1 MGKIDLIGKKF
12 SNGQTISL
20 IDHSKYVADKSLE
33 LFDSIVTEKGS
44 SINFIRE
51 LLYLSALFHDIGKCS
66 KSFQDYIRESD
77 AEETFPHN
85 FYGYV
90 YFNNLIQL
98 TFNWYNKIIGKV
110 ILYHHPYIKDK
121 KETLNLDK
129 VTDKEYFGAIKE
141 FVASVKDVY
150 SKKFGLE
157 KNKSEENKPK
167 QNENVK
173 FIFRDLS
180 FDDFKELLI
189 RDVSIPSYYETKN
202 EGGET
207 NCDEINTWFTIFINI
222 IRFCDSQNLD
232 NINLSNLYNRESELT
247 VSIKNSALNEKKFSI
262 QKDYGEKMQ
271 LHEKNNI
278 HFTAPTG
285 FGKTITGLIYALK
298 SNKKTFWVCPDNSI
312 TQSVYYNICKTLS
325 EKIEVHDENGNL
337 VNVKVTLLYE
347 NTIKDGCENLDESDI
362 IVTNIDNFLR
372 PIIKNGNLSRCYKM
386 LSYNC
391 IFDEYHA
398 YVTSSALMESFNIMI
413 RVRMKLNS
421 KTLYMSATPV
431 DNFFKKYRDNKD
443 KGYPYE
449 EYNAKDQANEDLD
462 KKYVIH
468 FCQTFNDF
476 IEKIKSN
483 MTGISKTAII
493 SNTVNCAQHITS
505 NHGDY
510 FPKIYH
516 ARYYDIDKEKIRET
530 INNEYCQNSNVKDKH
545 NWSCTNIIS
554 TGIDIS
560 FDNIAVISPT
570 QDSFI
575 QSCGRCNRWNNSEA
589 NVNNIF
595 IIKEYASKDEV
606 NKLKKDND
614 PNASSLS
621 NINRSE
627 ESFLKNLFRQEL
639 VEKFY
644 TFMQNNM
651 NDGAT
656 VKLKDLY
663 DIREQFLEENRE
675 TYTTNHYNKC
685 LMESIR
691 NMEKITY
698 TFGYGEQINEETNE
712 EKNKPEFIA
721 NNKLRDVGGANFYCV
736 LPNKNGKYP
745 DDDDHLFVANDIIF
759 SVFMNDDNYLKGYNL
774 KKTNERWNRANKKNK
789 PKRVSKRIKIGANEL
804 IRFNDLMEK
813 SKNKNYPILIDKD
826 YAIYDNELGILKQYK
841 TT

>member
-1 MGKIDLIGKKF
+1 MDIIAKKF

-20 IDHSKYVADKSLE
+20 NDHSKYVADKSLE
-33 LFDSIVTEKGS
+33 LFDSIISEKGNN
-44 SINFIRE
+44 IEVFRE
-51 LLYLSALFHDIGKCS
+51 LLYLSALLHDIGKCS
-66 KSFQDYIRESD
+66 KSFQDYILGKKT
-77 AEETFPHN
+77 EETFPHN
-85 FYGYV
+85 YCGYI
-90 YFNNLIQL
+90 YFNILISFSIF
-98 TFNWYNKIIGKV
+98 FNEYKNIIGKI
-110 ILYHHPYIKDK
+110 ILYHHPYVEHEKQ
-121 KETLNLDK
+121 TLNLDK
-129 VTDKEYFGAIKE
+129 ITDKEYFDEIKK
-141 FVASVKDVY
+141 FVAFVKDAY
-150 SKKFGLE
+150 SKKFG
-157 KNKSEENKPK
+157 S
-167 QNENVK
+167 ENVK
-173 FIFRDLS
+173 FSFKNLE

-189 RDVSIPSYYETKN
+189 YNVSIPSYYETKN
-202 EGGET
+202 DGGT
-207 NCDEINTWFTIFINI
+207 ISVDEVNTWFTIFINI

-232 NINLSNLYNRESELT
+232 NVNLSNLYNRESKLT
-247 VSIKNSALNEKKFSI
+247 VSIKNSILNEKKFSI
-262 QKDYGEKMQ
+262 QKEYGECMQ
-271 LHEKNNI
+271 LNKKNNM

-325 EKIEVHDENGNL
+325 EKIEVHDENGNP

-431 DNFFKKYRDNKD
+431 DDFFKKYDKKD
-443 KGYPYE
+443 KDYPYDKE
-449 EYNAKDQANEDLD
+449 DAKKYANEDLG
-462 KKYVIH
+462 KEYVIY

-476 IEKIKSN
+476 IEKWKKMKSN
-483 MTGISKTAII
+483 GIDISNIAVI
-493 SNTVNCAQHITS
+493 SNTVNCAQHITG

-560 FDNIAVISPT
+560 FDHIAVISPT

-575 QSCGRCNRWNNSEA
+575 QSCGRCNRWNTSKA

-595 IIKEYASKDEV
+595 IIKEYTNKDEID
-606 NKLKKDND
+606 NLKKDND
-614 PNASSLS
+614 PNASLFR
-621 NINRSE
+621 NIKQSE
-627 ESFLKNLFRQEL
+627 ESFLKNLFRKEL
-639 VEKFY
+639 AEKFY
-644 TFMQNNM
+644 LFMEEKIDDKIEVSLKTLYELRENFLEINN
-651 NDGAT
+651 
-656 VKLKDLY
+656 DLY
-663 DIREQFLEENRE
+663 KK
-675 TYTTNHYNKC
+675 NHYNMC
-685 LMESIR
+685 LKESIQ

-698 TFGYGEQINEETNE
+698 TFGYEEQTNEEANE
-712 EKNKPEFIA
+712 EKNKSEFIA
-721 NNKLRDVGGANFYCV
+721 NNKLRDVGSTNFYCV
-736 LPNKNGKYP
+736 LPDNNGNYVV
-745 DDDDHLFVANDIIF
+745 DDDHLFVANDIIF
-759 SVFMNDDNYLKGYNL
+759 SVFMRDTTYSRGYNMNE
-774 KKTNERWNRANKKNK
+774 TNRGWNEVDKKNK
-789 PKRVSKRIKIGANEL
+789 PKRVNKKTKRGANSFIPLTEL
-804 IRFNDLMEK
+804 MSK
-813 SKNKNYPILIDKD
+813 SKNKNYPVFIDND
-826 YAIYDNELGILKQYK
+826 YATYDDVLGILKKCK
-841 TT
+841 TN

>member
-1 MGKIDLIGKKF
+1 MEKIDLIGKKF

-33 LFDSIVTEKGS
+33 LFDSIIIEKGNN
-44 SINFIRE
+44 IEVFRE

-66 KSFQDYIRESD
+66 KSFQDYIRKSD

-90 YFNNLIQL
+90 YFNSLIQL

-129 VTDKEYFGAIKE
+129 VTDKEYFGVIKE

-157 KNKSEENKPK
+157 KNKSEENKPE

-173 FIFRDLS
+173 FVFRDLS

-189 RDVSIPSYYETKN
+189 RDASIPSYYETKN

-222 IRFCDSQNLD
+222 VRFCDSQNLD
-232 NINLSNLYNRESELT
+232 NINLSNLYNRESKLT
-247 VSIKNSALNEKKFSI
+247 VSIKNSTLNEKKFSI
-262 QKDYGEKMQ
+262 QKGYGEEMQ
-271 LHEKNNI
+271 LNEKNNI

-325 EKIEVHDENGNL
+325 EKINVHDENGNP

-391 IFDEYHA
+391 VFDEYHA

-431 DNFFKKYRDNKD
+431 YNFFAQYD
-443 KGYPYE
+443 KGNYSYDKTEPKKE
-449 EYNAKDQANEDLD
+449 ENQELD
-462 KKYVIH
+462 KKYTIH
-468 FCQTFNDF
+468 FCQTFSDF
-476 IEKIKSN
+476 IERWKE
-483 MTGISKTAII
+483 MRLTGAII
-493 SNTVNCAQHITS
+493 SNTVNCAQYITS
-505 NHGDY
+505 YYNKC

-516 ARYYDIDKEKIRET
+516 ARYYDIDKAKIRET
-530 INNEYCQNSNVKDKH
+530 INNEYSQDPTIKEKH
-545 NWSCTNIIS
+545 SWSCTNIIS

-560 FDNIAVISPT
+560 FDHIAVISPT

-575 QSCGRCNRWNNSEA
+575 QSCGRCNRWNTSKEKI
-589 NVNNIF
+589 NNIF
-595 IIKEYASKDEV
+595 LIKEYTNKDEID
-606 NKLKKDND
+606 NLKKDND
-614 PNASSLS
+614 PNVSLFR
-621 NINRSE
+621 NIKQSE
-627 ESFLKNLFRQEL
+627 ESFLKNLFRKEL
-639 VEKFY
+639 AEKFY
-644 TFMQNNM
+644 LFMEEKIGDKTEVSLKTLYELRKDFLEINN
-651 NDGAT
+651 
-656 VKLKDLY
+656 DLY
-663 DIREQFLEENRE
+663 KNH
-675 TYTTNHYNKC
+675 HYNMC
-685 LMESIR
+685 LKESIQ

-698 TFGYGEQINEETNE
+698 TFGYEEQTNEETNE
-712 EKNKPEFIA
+712 EKNKSEFIA
-721 NNKLRDVGGANFYCV
+721 NNKLRDVGSTNFYCV
-736 LPNKNGKYP
+736 LADNNGNYVV
-745 DDDDHLFVANDIIF
+745 DDDHLFVANDIIF
-759 SVFMNDDNYLKGYNL
+759 SVFMRDTTYSRGYDVN
-774 KKTNERWNRANKKNK
+774 KTNRGWNEVDKKNK
-789 PKRVSKRIKIGANEL
+789 PKRVSKKTKRSANSFIPLTEL
-804 IRFNDLMEK
+804 MSK
-813 SKNKNYPILIDKD
+813 SKNKNYPVFIDKD
-826 YAIYDNELGILKQYK
+826 YATYDDVLGILKKCK
-841 TT
+841 TN

>member
-1 MGKIDLIGKKF
+1 MEKIDLIGKKF

-33 LFDSIVTEKGS
+33 LFDNIVTEKGS

-66 KSFQDYIRESD
+66 KSFQDYIRKSD

-90 YFNNLIQL
+90 YFNSLIQL

-157 KNKSEENKPK
+157 KNKPE

-173 FIFRDLS
+173 FVFRDLS

-232 NINLSNLYNRESELT
+232 NINLSNLYNRESKLT

-325 EKIEVHDENGNL
+325 EKIEVHDENGNP
-337 VNVKVTLLYE
+337 VNVKATLLYE

-449 EYNAKDQANEDLD
+449 EYNAKKHANEDLD
-462 KKYVIH
+462 KEYVIH

-483 MTGISKTAII
+483 MADISKTAVI
-493 SNTVNCAQHITS
+493 SNTVNCAQHITI

-595 IIKEYASKDEV
+595 VIKEYASKDEV

-656 VKLKDLY
+656 IKLKDLY
-663 DIREQFLEENRE
+663 DIREQFLEENSK

-721 NNKLRDVGGANFYCV
+721 NNKLRDVGGTNFYCV
-736 LPNKNGKYP
+736 LPNRNGKYP

-759 SVFMNDDNYLKGYNL
+759 SVFMNDDNYRKGYNS
-774 KKTNERWNRANKKNK
+774 KRTIERWNSANKKNK
-789 PKRVSKRIKIGANEL
+789 PKRVSKRIKIGVNED
-804 IRFNDLMEK
+804 IGFSNLMEK

-841 TT
+841 TS

>member
-33 LFDSIVTEKGS
+33 LFDNIVTEKGS

-129 VTDKEYFGAIKE
+129 VTDEKYFGTIKE
-141 FVASVKDVY
+141 FVASAKDVY
-150 SKKFGLE
+150 SEKFE
-157 KNKSEENKPK
+157 SEENKSE
-167 QNENVK
+167 QNENIK

-189 RDVSIPSYYETKN
+189 CDVSMPSYYETKN
-202 EGGET
+202 DGDQISI
-207 NCDEINTWFTIFINI
+207 DEINTWFTLFINI

-232 NINLSNLYNRESELT
+232 NVNLSNLYNRESKLT
-247 VSIKNSALNEKKFSI
+247 VSIKNSALNERKFSI

-325 EKIEVHDENGNL
+325 EKIEVYDENGNP

-431 DNFFKKYRDNKD
+431 DNFFKKYRNKD
-443 KGYPYE
+443 KGYSYE
-449 EYNAKDQANEDLD
+449 EYNAKDHANEDLD

-476 IEKIKSN
+476 IEKWKEMKSN
-483 MTGISKTAII
+483 GIDISNIAVI

-510 FPKIYH
+510 LPKIYH

-560 FDNIAVISPT
+560 FDHIAVISPT

-575 QSCGRCNRWNNSEA
+575 QSCGRCNRWNTSEA
-589 NVNNIF
+589 NTNNIF
-595 IIKEYASKDEV
+595 IIKKYASEDEV

-644 TFMQNNM
+644 AFMQNNM
-651 NDGAT
+651 NDGT
-656 VKLKDLY
+656 TIKLKDLY
-663 DIREQFLEENRE
+663 DLREKFLKENSK

-721 NNKLRDVGGANFYCV
+721 NNKLRDVGGTNFYCV
-736 LPNKNGKYP
+736 LPNRNGKYP

-759 SVFMNDDNYLKGYNL
+759 SVFMNDDNYRKGFNL
-774 KKTNERWNRANKKNK
+774 KRTNERWNSANKKNK
-789 PKRVSKRIKIGANEL
+789 PKRVSKKIKIGAKEDL
-804 IRFNDLMEK
+804 GFSKLMEK

-826 YAIYDNELGILKQYK
+826 YAIYDDELGILKQYK
-841 TT
+841 TS

>member
-1 MGKIDLIGKKF
+1 MGIIAKKF

-20 IDHSKYVADKSLE
+20 NDHSKYVADKSLE
-33 LFDSIVTEKGS
+33 LFDSIIIEKGNN
-44 SINFIRE
+44 IEVFRE
-51 LLYLSALFHDIGKCS
+51 LLYLSALLHDIGKCS
-66 KSFQDYIRESD
+66 KSFQDYILGKKT
-77 AEETFPHN
+77 EETFPHN
-85 FYGYV
+85 YCGYI
-90 YFNNLIQL
+90 YFNNLISFSIF
-98 TFNWYNKIIGKV
+98 FNEYKNIIGKI
-110 ILYHHPYIKDK
+110 ILYHHPYVEHK

-129 VTDKEYFGAIKE
+129 ITDKEYFNEIKNV
-141 FVASVKDVY
+141 VAFVKDAY
-150 SKKFGLE
+150 SKKFG
-157 KNKSEENKPK
+157 S
-167 QNENVK
+167 ENVK
-173 FIFRDLS
+173 FSFKDLEFES
-180 FDDFKELLI
+180 FKELLI
-189 RDVSIPSYYETKN
+189 YNVSIPSYYETKN
-202 EGGET
+202 DGG
-207 NCDEINTWFTIFINI
+207 NISVDEINTWFTIFINI

-232 NINLSNLYNRESELT
+232 NVNLSNLYNRESKLT
-247 VSIKNSALNEKKFSI
+247 VSIKNSTLNEKKFSI
-262 QKDYGEKMQ
+262 QKEYGEKMQ
-271 LHEKNNI
+271 LSEKNNM

-325 EKIEVHDENGNL
+325 EKIEVHDENGNP
-337 VNVKVTLLYE
+337 VDVKVTLLYE

-372 PIIKNGNLSRCYKM
+372 PIIKNGSLSRCYKM

-413 RVRMKLNS
+413 RVRMKLSS

-431 DNFFKKYRDNKD
+431 DDFFKKYDKKD
-443 KGYPYE
+443 KGYPYDKK
-449 EYNAKDQANEDLD
+449 NAKEHANEDLD
-462 KKYVIH
+462 KEYTIH

-476 IEKIKSN
+476 IEKWKEMKSN
-483 MTGISKTAII
+483 GIDISKIAVI

-560 FDNIAVISPT
+560 FDHIAVISPT

-575 QSCGRCNRWNNSEA
+575 QSCGRCNRWNTSEA

-595 IIKEYASKDEV
+595 VIKEYASKDEV

-644 TFMQNNM
+644 TFMQNSI
-651 NDGAT
+651 NDGTT

-663 DIREQFLEENRE
+663 EVRENFLKENSE
-675 TYTTNHYNKC
+675 TYTTKHYNKC
-685 LMESIR
+685 LRESIR

-698 TFGYGEQINEETNE
+698 TFGYGEQINKETNE

-736 LPNKNGKYP
+736 LPYRNGKYP

-759 SVFMNDDNYLKGYNL
+759 SVFMNDDNYRKGYNS
-774 KKTNERWNRANKKNK
+774 KRTNEKWNNANKKNK
-789 PKRVSKRIKIGANEL
+789 PKRVSKRIKIGAKED
-804 IRFNDLMEK
+804 IGFSDLMEK

-826 YAIYDNELGILKQYK
+826 YAIYDDVLGILKQYK
-841 TT
+841 TS